1 MKGTFI
7 RKIMNNTKI
16 YSDNIKLKNR
26 KKKKFRCEKFEI

>member
-26 KKKKFRCEKFEI
+26 KKIFRCEKFEI